1 MILIMAWR
9 NIWRNKMRSLVIM
22 LSVVLG
28 LFAGI
33 MVLAIYKGMMH
44 DRIRTVIEQEVGH
57 LQLHHPSFKKDY
69 DPAFTIDDGAALLDK
84 LRQIDAIHAMSTRSI
99 TQGMLSTTTGGAGVQ
114 INGIHY
120 DQEMAVSKIDEK
132 IQEGRAF
139 DMLKKNEILIGRK
152 LAKKMKLK
160 LGNKIVLTFTDP
172 DANIISGAFR
182 ICGIYESDNTPLDE
196 KNVYVQINELND
208 MLGIGTSFH
217 EIVLLLKQDAQLV
230 QTENYLATH
239 FKNLLVES
247 WKTISPETEFMVVTV
262 DAMSFIIIGIILF
275 ALAFGI
281 VNTMLMAILERNKEI
296 GMMMALGMNK
306 LKLFNLVLLETTCLT
321 MAGAPIGLFFSWVVC
336 NYYQTHGINWANTG
350 KDLMRSFGFST
361 MIYPIFPTDK
371 VITILC
377 FVFVTALLSCLYPAI
392 KALSLKPVE
401 ALRK

>member
-9 NIWRNKMRSLVIM
+9 NIWRNKMRSLVII

-44 DRIRTVIEQEVGH
+44 DRISTVIEQEVGQ

-69 DPAFTIDDGAALLDK
+69 DPAFTIDNGLAVLDT
-84 LRQIDAIHAMSTRSI
+84 LHLIDAIRALSTRTI
-99 TQGMLSTTTGGAGVQ
+99 TQGMLSTTTGGAGIQ

-120 DQEMAVSKIDEK
+120 DQEIAVSKIDKK
-132 IQEGRAF
+132 IKEGRPF
-139 DMLKKNEILIGRK
+139 DQFKKNEILIGKK

-160 LGNKIVLTFTDP
+160 IGNKIVLTFTDP
-172 DANIISGAFR
+172 NATIIAGAFR

-196 KNVYVQINELND
+196 KNVYVQIHELNH
-208 MLGIGTSFH
+208 MLGIGKGFH
-217 EIVLLLKQDAQLV
+217 EIVVLLKQDAQLE
-230 QTENYLATH
+230 QTEKYLTNH
-239 FKNLLVES
+239 FKHLLIES

-296 GMMMALGMNK
+296 GMMMAVGMNK
-306 LKLFNLVLLETTCLT
+306 FKLFKLILLETTCLT
-321 MAGAPIGLFFSWVVC
+321 IAGVPIGLLIAWVVC
-336 NYYQTHGINWANTG
+336 NYYQMHGINWANTG

-361 MIYPIFPTDK
+361 MIYPIFPADK
-371 VITILC
+371 IIPILC

-392 KALSLKPVE
+392 KALNLKPVE